1 MEGRKFGKKT
11 REGIFAGYKCNAG
24 GGWSGAYYVI
34 DAERFQ
40 NKPANIRAHLFTVN
54 EVHKLPEL
62 SFPVREG
69 LWKPK
74 PPVPKGDYRI
84 TEDDDESDNEFEEDV
99 ISVSYTHLTLPT
111 NREV

>member
-1 MEGRKFGKKT
+1 MKKEGRQFGKKT

-24 GGWSGAYYVI
+24 GGWTGAYYVI
-34 DAERFQ
+34 DAERFR
-40 NKPANIRAHLFTVN
+40 NKPANIRAHLLTVQ

-74 PPVPKGDYRI
+74 PPAPPGDYRI
-84 TEDDDESDNEFEEDV
+84 TQEDEDSEFDDEDDLGDGPSGG
-99 ISVSYTHLTLPT
+99 
-111 NREV
+111 